1 MKIALISGVSGQD
14 GHLLS
19 RLLLDLDYK
28 VIGLASSSRNAK
40 IADDISNKPN
50 FSLVSIDYNDPEIFE
65 KVIEHYRPNE
75 IYNLAAV
82 SSVKFS
88 FDHPY
93 ETAQITGFTPVRFL
107 EAIRKSTRLTEIKF
121 YQASSSEMFG
131 NGKLEKKSED
141 SPFKPNS
148 PYAVSKLF
156 AHQTCNM
163 YREAYGMFVS
173 CGILFNHES
182 ILRTE
187 QFVSRKITMEVARIA
202 AGHKEKLI
210 LGSLH
215 PRRDWGYAG
224 DYVSAMWKMLQHGTP
239 DDFVI
244 ATGKS
249 HSVLEFASLALK
261 YAGLT
266 GDPMNFIET
275 DSSLIRPLEIEG
287 TFGDSTKARELLN
300 WKPTIGFNEL
310 VKTMVT
316 HDMKLVTDNSQT

>member
-1 MKIALISGVSGQD
+1 
-14 GHLLS
+14 
-19 RLLLDLDYK
+19 
-28 VIGLASSSRNAK
+28 VIGLTSTARNSRIAESISS
-40 IADDISNKPN
+40 KPK
-50 FSLVSIDYNDPEIFE
+50 FSLLSIDYNEPEIFE
-65 KVIEHYRPNE
+65 KVLKQCAPDE

-93 ETAQITGFTPVRFL
+93 ETARINGFTPIRFL
-107 EAIRKSTRLTEIKF
+107 EAIRKSNRLAEIKF

-131 NGKLEKKSED
+131 NGKMEKKSED

-156 AHQTCNM
+156 AHQTCNI

-202 AGHKEKLI
+202 AGHKEKLT

-224 DYVSAMWKMLQHGTP
+224 DYVLAMWKMLQHNTP

-249 HSVLEFASLALK
+249 HSVLEFASLALSH
-261 YAGLT
+261 AGLT
-266 GDPMNFIET
+266 GDPMNYIET
-275 DSSLIRPLEIEG
+275 DTSLIRPLEIEG
-287 TFGDSTKARELLN
+287 TYGDSTKAREILN
-300 WKPTIGFNEL
+300 WKPTIEFDEL

-316 HDMKLVTDNSQT
+316 HDIKLVAEKSLSQ